1 LELDELA
8 RFTSYRNPAQYFIKT
23 IIHGAIISS

>member
-8 RFTSYRNPAQYFIKT
+8 EFTSYRNPAQYFKT
-23 IIHGAIISS
+23 ILHRTIISS